1 MSTKW
6 ATSLFLTML
15 FASWV
20 CSAQEKA
27 PSKLILRADETE
39 SGPYGGQ
46 KSSSCLRIY
55 SDGRVAYSRRW
66 NSAVT
71 VVDETGRKS
80 RPEHTVSVEYHLE
93 DFEVEELSELFE
105 SKVLK
110 RLPEK
115 FAPPHRP
122 VDYIKRQPRFKSH
135 SRMVSRNRFLP
146 ANSMLQVWKKRLV
159 TLRPSLFLWR
169 KSMKLR
175 RKRPTKASQPKLH
188 STVN

>member
-1 MSTKW
+1 MLTRW
-6 ATSLFLTML
+6 ATSLFLAMV
-15 FASWV
+15 FASWI

-27 PSKLILRADETE
+27 PSKLILRADETG

-55 SDGRVAYSRRW
+55 SDGRVVYSRWW

-71 VVDETGRKS
+71 VVDEIGRKS
-80 RPEHTVSVEYHLE
+80 RPEQTVSVEYHLE

-110 RLPEK
+110 RLPKK

-122 VDYIKRQPRFKSH
+122 VAITSRQPRFKSH
-135 SRMVSRNRFLP
+135 SQMVSRNRFLP
-146 ANSMLQVWKKRLV
+146 ANSMSQVWKKRLV
-159 TLRPSLFLWR
+159 TLQPSLFLWR

-188 STVN
+188 LTVN